1 MNNSKSYIVFY
12 NLYIFFIFLLIVFI
26 IVNYMNIAILY
37 YSKEVFAIS
46 FDNIAKLSLNEI
58 LETTL
63 LFASFLVG
71 LSRTSYVLRSISCSI
86 FPIIFIYRVSESI
99 IRTENAAIMAM
110 IKPFPK
116 DMLNLS
122 IALIFTI
129 IGLTLSVW
137 NARLAF
143 RR

>member
-86 FPIIFIYRVSESI
+86 FPIIFIYRFSESI

-110 IKPFPK
+110 IKSFPK